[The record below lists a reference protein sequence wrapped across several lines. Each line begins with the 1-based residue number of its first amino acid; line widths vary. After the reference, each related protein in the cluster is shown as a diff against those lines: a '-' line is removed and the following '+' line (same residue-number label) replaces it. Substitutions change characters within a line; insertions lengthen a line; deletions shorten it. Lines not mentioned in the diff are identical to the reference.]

1 MTGPLS
7 LVVYEGAINTTI
19 NCSVSN
25 PAVLDWTLNPFRGS
39 SDSNY
44 LTTNGQ
50 INPSFNESF
59 ATAGQFLSGVFT
71 LVVFNAT
78 ISPPNGLTY
87 STAGLYKCYQA
98 GTSSSASGYLVVI
111 RKCEFILLRTL
122 YYL

>member
-1 MTGPLS
+1 MTGPLN

-25 PAVLDWTLNPFRGS
+25 PAVLDWAFNPFSGA

-50 INPSFNESF
+50 LYPSFNESF
-59 ATAGQFLSGVFT
+59 ATVGQFLSEVFT

-87 STAGLYKCYQA
+87 STAGVYKCYQEW
-98 GTSSSASGYLVVI
+98 TSSSASGYLVVI
-111 RKCEFILLRTL
+111 RKCEFVLSGKL
-122 YYL
+122 YL